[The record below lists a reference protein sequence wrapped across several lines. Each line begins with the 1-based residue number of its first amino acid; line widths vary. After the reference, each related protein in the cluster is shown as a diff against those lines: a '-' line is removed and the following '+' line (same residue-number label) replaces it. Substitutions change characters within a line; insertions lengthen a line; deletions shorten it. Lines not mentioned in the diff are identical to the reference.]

1 MPYLVIQDIVSQKNV
16 RKNDDVRVRFN
27 CKNGLKRGLIQSV
40 RTVEDYLHHLKSK
53 GFHLREDAI
62 GFIYFGQQYTNSAD
76 EITNA
81 AIELTLKAQKDFD
94 GSFYISLLE
103 TFAANKIITRKA
115 AFHYVRENELLAI

>member
-1 MPYLVIQDIVSQKNV
+1 MLFRSQ
-16 RKNDDVRVRFN
+16 
-27 CKNGLKRGLIQSV
+27 
-40 RTVEDYLHHLKSK
+40 
-53 GFHLREDAI
+53 LREDAI

-76 EITNA
+76 DITNA

-115 AFHYVRENELLAI
+115 AFQYVREKELLTI